1 MRQRATW
8 QILPTQVQN
17 KLVNDTKKRIKRLL
31 RDNGFVQENESRT
44 ALQDPEAAA
53 YLELEVSGNEE
64 SGIEDNS
71 DEEVGE
77 GVDPLVNG
85 PDEDD

>member
-1 MRQRATW
+1 MGLFKKMNLVPYYM
-8 QILPTQVQN
+8 ILT
-17 KLVNDTKKRIKRLL
+17 LL
-31 RDNGFVQENESRT
+31 YIF
-44 ALQDPEAAA
+44 
-53 YLELEVSGNEE
+53 ELEISGNEE
-64 SGIEDNS
+64 SGIEDNA